1 MENIQYGRD
10 GATKEEAIA
19 AARVA
24 GAHAFVSALPQGYG
38 SEVGERGAQLSGGQK
53 QRVAIA
59 RAIVRDPSIL
69 LLDEPTSAREIQMAL
84 DEMLQTN
91 SRTTL
96 VVTHRLSTIQNA
108 DKICVIDAGSV
119 VESGTHQELLS
130 SPTGAYHRLM
140 RAQLALT
147 ENVAQSQQQQHQ
159 APPSATATSGAS
171 GSAVA
176 SAASAAFSVAAAAS
190 AAASVT
196 TAALAPQQSHTP
208 AQSSSSPGV
217 PTPSAASAAAPASSA
232 ASAAA
237 PAFAPTAGGSSA

>member
-108 DKICVIDAGSV
+108 DKICVIDAGSI

-130 SPTGAYHRLM
+130 SPTGAYSRLM
-140 RAQLALT
+140 RSQLAH
-147 ENVAQSQQQQHQ
+147 ADSAAQQQQQ
-159 APPSATATSGAS
+159 QQQPQSAT
-171 GSAVA
+171 
-176 SAASAAFSVAAAAS
+176 S
-190 AAASVT
+190 AAAGSAG
-196 TAALAPQQSHTP
+196 TAATAAGTGGA
-208 AQSSSSPGV
+208 AQ
-217 PTPSAASAAAPASSA
+217 
-232 ASAAA
+232 
-237 PAFAPTAGGSSA
+237 